1 MRRNRPIIIPITRR
15 ENAKGQD
22 TPTKAGGK
30 SGSQNAD
37 IEAVLRGQGTK
48 SQAIKNYHLIPR
60 QMDECDLERMERK
73 VKSPPNEAQNEST
86 MTRGTG

>member
-37 IEAVLRGQGTK
+37 IEAVLRG
-48 SQAIKNYHLIPR
+48 
-60 QMDECDLERMERK
+60 
-73 VKSPPNEAQNEST
+73 
-86 MTRGTG
+86 